1 MRKDC
6 FTIGGYEDIKRV
18 NRYAKNKVSNHFKI
32 AFGDVEEN
40 SLFDKCMTS
49 LTVPSI
55 TKVTAS
61 LIYND
66 KEQRLFNLF
75 SYIEDITLDDLFS
88 KKVERITLVRETSDK
103 RTLYTTNFKA
113 KDEEIVFDYYY
124 FALRKETV
132 FSLFRDIKSKEVLPD
147 TFFIDFFKTSGE
159 VLEEDSNKIK
169 MKTYKMD
176 QYR

>member
-6 FTIGGYEDIKRV
+6 FTIGGYEDIKRI
-18 NRYAKNKVSNHFKI
+18 NRYAEKKVSNHFKI

-40 SLFDKCMTS
+40 SLFDRCMTS
-49 LTVPSI
+49 LTLPSI

-61 LIYND
+61 LNYND
-66 KEQRLFNLF
+66 KEQRLFKLF

-88 KKVERITLVRETSDK
+88 KKVEKITLVRETSKK

-113 KDEEIVFDYYY
+113 RDKGIVFDYYY
-124 FALRKETV
+124 FALRREAIL
-132 FSLFRDIKSKEVLPD
+132 SLFRDIKSKEVLPD
-147 TFFIDFFKTSGE
+147 TFFVDFFETSGE
-159 VLEEDSNKIK
+159 VLEKDLNKIK
-169 MKTYKMD
+169 IKIYKMD